1 MKLMKYFCQAI
12 FLLLSISYMGMV
24 QAYFVRPYI
33 QIGGGG
39 TIDGLEVNGATQRTE
54 VFAGEA
60 YSSVD
65 LATGE
70 TKLSVDVTGTNKIA
84 QAAGIFGDTVTFN
97 VTNPTNVSFSFDY
110 DGTIGVSNY
119 NYSGSFLGT
128 YVSAVLAVYEQGM
141 ADYTNF
147 SSNAMLANA
156 LAKEK
161 VFINFASGKTSDF
174 TTMINDALSG
184 SFIVPNTGNK
194 SYDVFASL
202 SLSVVTNLNPSTVVM
217 DFLNTGKFGI
227 SGAAFNS
234 ANGSGVFLTQA
245 PPSTVPVPSTAFLFV
260 PALLGFLMAQ
270 RRRTTNNTIN

>member
-1 MKLMKYFCQAI
+1 MKFMKYLWQTI
-12 FLLLSISYMGMV
+12 LLLISIGYMGMA
-24 QAYFVRPYI
+24 QAYFVRPFI

-54 VFAGEA
+54 AFAGEA

-70 TKLSVDVTGTNKIA
+70 TKLSVDVTGTNKVA

-97 VTNPTNVSFSFDY
+97 VTNPTEVNFSFDY
-110 DGTIGVSNY
+110 DGTIDVSNY
-119 NYSGSFLGT
+119 NDSGSSLGT
-128 YVSAVLAVYEQGM
+128 YVFAVLAVYEQGV

-147 SSNAMLANA
+147 ASNAMLANA
-156 LAKEK
+156 LTKEK
-161 VFINFASGKTSDF
+161 VFIDFAAGETSDF
-174 TTMINDALSG
+174 TTMVNNALNG

-202 SLSVVTNLNPSTVVM
+202 SLSVATNLNPSTVSM

-234 ANGSGVFLTQA
+234 NSGSGVFLTKA
-245 PPSTVPVPSTAFLFV
+245 APSTVPVPSTAFLLA
-260 PALLGFLMAQ
+260 PALLGFLGL
-270 RRRTTNNTIN
+270 RRRTENTIK